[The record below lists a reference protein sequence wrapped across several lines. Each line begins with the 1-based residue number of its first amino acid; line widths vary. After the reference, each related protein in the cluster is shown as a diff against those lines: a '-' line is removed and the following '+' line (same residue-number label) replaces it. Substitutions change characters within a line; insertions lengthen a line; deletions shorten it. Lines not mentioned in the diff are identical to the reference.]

1 MCVQMPPKKKVP
13 KPKGAAKRATPD
25 PMAVD
30 TVGGMWDRLPPCP
43 VRKPCR
49 TDDVPDPMAVV
60 EAHIVR
66 DSNGNSL
73 RIHFTADDV
82 QSRVLL
88 PQIVCGTREV
98 VAQTPPEARTYVR
111 EGLVRGADTP
121 SEEFEGAMRQG
132 FNDMA
137 GTLWVVPYLT
147 DVENKEWLKNPSK
160 FKTERMTQRS
170 WLDDTSRTWWVLD
183 GATRRQLCVKYKLKA
198 VAHVAYPDI
207 AYDEAW
213 SVAIHRNEGSTHQV
227 NATSNLDK
235 ALRVRQLTGDK
246 MTHARYVGNG
256 LFTLSNN
263 ATEATEEP
271 VREGGLVA
279 DQKTRKRL
287 ASSGDIGAWTKISYD
302 MNKEAYIGSY
312 KGINDTMMSVEIAS
326 IEAASLPTVLAYY
339 DVTLMNPRVLAGLFL
354 GVMMVFLFCAMTMN
368 AVGRAAYAMMHECR
382 RQFEIMKKGFKANG
396 MSDEEIA
403 DPLKWPFEV
412 TVDNHSYPDYSSCVS
427 ISTTRALRE
436 MVIPSVMAVVIPIVI
451 GVILGVAG
459 VMGMLAGTL
468 VCGFAVAIFM
478 ANAGGAW
485 DNAKKYIET
494 GKHGGKGSDAHK
506 AGVVGDTVGD
516 PFKDTSGPALNILIK
531 LVSIVSVVFAGLTV
545 KVSPF
550 VLAVLGLG

>member
-1 MCVQMPPKKKVP
+1 MCVQMPAKKRTKS
-13 KPKGAAKRATPD
+13 KGAAIRATPD

-88 PQIVCGTREV
+88 PEIVCGTREV
-98 VAQTPPEARTYVR
+98 VARTPPQERTYVR

-147 DVENKEWLKNPSK
+147 DVERKEWLKNSSR
-160 FKTERMTQRS
+160 FKTEKMTQRS

-227 NATSNLDK
+227 NATTNLDK
-235 ALRVRQLTGDK
+235 ALRVRQLTSDK
-246 MTHARYVGNG
+246 MTHDNVVKLLQFWKVTKSRVSRFNQWTESFLDETGLAFLEREKARTDDKRFWHEAVILSPMYKRMTPQLRISWMTEVENAPKTAHFHPAYKQKNCKNWVTLFYLRSCMHTAAVDRLKDKVLPKRGDLSIYKGDADFEDLAFQLMDESVNKWLSAHMTAKCSAYSERSAHPDTTTLRQMAKHAVHAG
-256 LFTLSNN
+256 LDAWLKLPHVKKETDKVCPPPQLL
-263 ATEATEEP
+263 
-271 VREGGLVA
+271 LVA
-279 DQKTRKRL
+279 
-287 ASSGDIGAWTKISYD
+287 
-302 MNKEAYIGSY
+302 
-312 KGINDTMMSVEIAS
+312 
-326 IEAASLPTVLAYY
+326 
-339 DVTLMNPRVLAGLFL
+339 
-354 GVMMVFLFCAMTMN
+354 C
-368 AVGRAAYAMMHECR
+368 
-382 RQFEIMKKGFKANG
+382 
-396 MSDEEIA
+396 
-403 DPLKWPFEV
+403 
-412 TVDNHSYPDYSSCVS
+412 
-427 ISTTRALRE
+427 
-436 MVIPSVMAVVIPIVI
+436 
-451 GVILGVAG
+451 
-459 VMGMLAGTL
+459 
-468 VCGFAVAIFM
+468 
-478 ANAGGAW
+478 
-485 DNAKKYIET
+485 
-494 GKHGGKGSDAHK
+494 
-506 AGVVGDTVGD
+506 
-516 PFKDTSGPALNILIK
+516 
-531 LVSIVSVVFAGLTV
+531 
-545 KVSPF
+545 
-550 VLAVLGLG
+550 